1 MTNQYANGNIN
12 NINKMEGDIN
22 IHATQVVVATPKAK
36 QSDIISDAQAKN
48 IMTIIKGMVALDT
61 EQGRADQQ
69 ALLFHIANKA
79 AGVDSYKN
87 IPAAQY
93 QTALAALEK
102 HLRTRK
108 LQTCAK

>member
-1 MTNQYANGNIN
+1 MTIQSNINGNN
-12 NINKMEGDIN
+12 VHINKIEGNVI
-22 IHATQVVVATPKAK
+22 IGGGSTPTTTA
-36 QSDIISDAQAKN
+36 SSGIISDAQAKN
-48 IMTIIKGMVALDT
+48 IMTIIKAMVTLDT
-61 EQGRADQQ
+61 EQGRVDQQ